1 MRVGKPNRVT
11 EQITEYARLAGGS
24 IDLPSELTELCR
36 REGKGSEFGTGG
48 EATMTSSKSGQAT
61 ALSTH
66 RQYN

>member
-1 MRVGKPNRVT
+1 MPDLPV
-11 EQITEYARLAGGS
+11 ARLTCLVS
-24 IDLPSELTELCR
+24 SRNSVR